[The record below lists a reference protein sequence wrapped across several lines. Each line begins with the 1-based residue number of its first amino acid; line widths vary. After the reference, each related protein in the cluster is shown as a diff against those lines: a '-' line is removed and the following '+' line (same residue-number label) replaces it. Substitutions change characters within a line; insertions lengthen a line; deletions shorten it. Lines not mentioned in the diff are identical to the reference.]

1 MSNETAIPRPCA
13 LSASPTTQPADVT
26 ETAKRIAWARET
38 AKVCGNPHGDV
49 DADTFWNFLR
59 LMHRQDEWLA
69 AARAVTPLP
78 QPDAALVE
86 APILWCVHHRG
97 PDDLHPVESYEAAV
111 KMADAMNESAERF
124 NFGHKPD
131 SIDYVW
137 SVSYPAIW
145 PGTAE
150 SHAEWMEKERANA
163 ALRTA
168 RQDGQTEGEG

>member
-1 MSNETAIPRPCA
+1 MSNRTPEQLATALEDMAVNPKGGKMAAIAYRH
-13 LSASPTTQPADVT
+13 SARLIRDHLGATTHPTT
-26 ETAKRIAWARET
+26 
-38 AKVCGNPHGDV
+38 
-49 DADTFWNFLR
+49 
-59 LMHRQDEWLA
+59 
-69 AARAVTPLP
+69 

-131 SIDYVW
+131 SVDYVW

-150 SHAEWMEKERANA
+150 SHGEWLEKERANA
-163 ALRTA
+163 ARFNVTA
-168 RQDGQTEGEG
+168 RQDGQTEGENGNV